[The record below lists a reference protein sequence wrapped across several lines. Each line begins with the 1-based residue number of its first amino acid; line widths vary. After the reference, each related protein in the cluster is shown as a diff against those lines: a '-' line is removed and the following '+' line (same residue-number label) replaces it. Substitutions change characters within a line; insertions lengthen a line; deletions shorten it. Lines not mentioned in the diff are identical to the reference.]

1 VRVVVEEEG
10 CTEFI
15 YTDAHTFSHTNVPVL
30 IMVLMVGM
38 VVEMV
43 ARTAVGRAGL
53 VIIRSGASLSFCGA
67 RETK

>member
-1 VRVVVEEEG
+1 MRVVVEEEG

-30 IMVLMVGM
+30 IMGLMVGM

-43 ARTAVGRAGL
+43 VRTAVVRAGL
-53 VIIRSGASLSFCGA
+53 VIVRFSAALSVCGA
-67 RETK
+67 KETK